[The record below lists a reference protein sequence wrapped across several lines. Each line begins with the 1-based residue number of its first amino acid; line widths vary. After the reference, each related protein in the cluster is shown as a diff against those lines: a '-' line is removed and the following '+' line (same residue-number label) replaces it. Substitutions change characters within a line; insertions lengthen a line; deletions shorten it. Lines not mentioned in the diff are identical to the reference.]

1 MTIRIPANYQPE
13 LPFTDDEAED
23 LGAEE
28 TLFAPG
34 VRIFRPDQPTPC
46 QAAVPTPD
54 NDPWFDPTRRA
65 KRAARTCQTCPFI
78 GRCGYNAVASRA
90 THGVWGGIEF
100 PGDSPAKLSKIY
112 DRLLRQFEER
122 KAVELGAAPAPEL
135 PPATGRIYKKRRV
148 TPAATTAAPVA
159 A

>member
-65 KRAARTCQTCPFI
+65 KRAARTCQTCAPI
-78 GRCGYNAVASRA
+78 RKSSSWAMTDRSGRALR
-90 THGVWGGIEF
+90 
-100 PGDSPAKLSKIY
+100 PG
-112 DRLLRQFEER
+112 
-122 KAVELGAAPAPEL
+122 
-135 PPATGRIYKKRRV
+135 
-148 TPAATTAAPVA
+148 
-159 A
+159 